1 MHCVSKP
8 RKPRNRRDAL
18 ELFYELLPCFSAFG
32 YQFGVRRCMLPCKKS
47 FLPRSNRE
55 GEIRERHSIMKI
67 LAGKFNRRL
76 RWILALAILFFA
88 AAALFYPYHYPTRVY
103 AAQEKERAA
112 GGDQTTSLSDQTDLA
127 VTVYNSNI
135 ALVRDV
141 RQLALP
147 GGAFRLKFMD
157 IAATVN
163 PATVHFRSLTD
174 PEKLGVIEQNYE
186 YDLLEPAKLLHKYVG
201 KEVTLV
207 RSYMENG
214 STKREEIKATLLSDN
229 NGPVWKIGNDIVTG
243 VYSEGYRFPEVPAN
257 LYERPTLLMSLE
269 NSGARKQ
276 QIEASYLAT
285 NLSWNADYVLTVAR
299 DDKAA
304 DLDGWVTLANSSG
317 TAFHNARLQLVAGD
331 LNRLPQ
337 NGLRDMVVSKSMAV
351 AGAAERQFQQE
362 SFSEYHL
369 YTLGRRTSVEDK
381 ETKQISLLQGSG
393 VPVEK
398 IFVVNGQNFYYH
410 NQQNP
415 GSPLKD
421 PVMVFYK
428 FKNEEKAGLGM
439 PLPAGNVRVY
449 QKDSK
454 GGVLFVGEDRIDH
467 TPKDENVTV
476 HIGNAFDVVA
486 ERKQTDYKRI
496 DTHVWEMEFE
506 ITLRNHKDTPI
517 VVQVNEPIGGDWEM
531 LSSSYKYTKTS
542 AWAAQFNVPVDKNG
556 TSVLKY
562 RIRARW

>member
-1 MHCVSKP
+1 
-8 RKPRNRRDAL
+8 
-18 ELFYELLPCFSAFG
+18 
-32 YQFGVRRCMLPCKKS
+32 MLP
-47 FLPRSNRE
+47 N
-55 GEIRERHSIMKI
+55 
-67 LAGKFNRRL
+67 
-76 RWILALAILFFA
+76 
-88 AAALFYPYHYPTRVY
+88 
-103 AAQEKERAA
+103 
-112 GGDQTTSLSDQTDLA
+112 
-127 VTVYNSNI
+127 
-135 ALVRDV
+135 
-141 RQLALP
+141 
-147 GGAFRLKFMD
+147 GAFRLKFMD

-163 PATVHFRSLTD
+163 PATVHFRSLND

-207 RSYMENG
+207 RTYQENG
-214 STKREEIKATLLSDN
+214 TTKREEIKATLLSDN

-243 VYSEGYRFPEVPAN
+243 MFAESYRFPEVPAN
-257 LYERPTLLMSLE
+257 LYDRPTLLMSLD
-269 NSGARKQ
+269 NSGPRKH

-285 NLSWNADYVLTVAR
+285 NLSWNSDYVLTVGR

-304 DLDGWVTLANSSG
+304 DLDGWVTLTNNSG

-331 LNRLPQ
+331 LNRIAP
-337 NGLRDMVVSKSMAV
+337 NAPMAMRADMARSMV
-351 AGAAERQFQQE
+351 AKEQQFQQE

-369 YTLGRRTSVEDK
+369 YSLGRRTSVEDK

-398 IFVVNGQNFYYH
+398 VFVVNGQNFYYH
-410 NQQNP
+410 NQYNP
-415 GSPLKD
+415 GSPQKD

-428 FKNEEKAGLGM
+428 FKNEEKSGLGM
-439 PLPAGNVRVY
+439 PLPAGNLRVY
-449 QKDSK
+449 QQDSK
-454 GGVLFVGEDRIDH
+454 GGVLFVGEDHIDH
-467 TPKDENVTV
+467 TPKDETVTV
-476 HIGNAFDVVA
+476 HIGNAFDVIA

-517 VVQVNEPIGGDWEM
+517 TVEVNEPIGGDWEM
-531 LSSSYKYTKTS
+531 LSSSYKFTKT
-542 AWAAQFNVPVDKNG
+542 AAFAAQFKVPVDKNG

>member
-1 MHCVSKP
+1 MPVAPGHFCP
-8 RKPRNRRDAL
+8 AREGPGFNRD
-18 ELFYELLPCFSAFG
+18 PT
-32 YQFGVRRCMLPCKKS
+32 CKK
-47 FLPRSNRE
+47 FPWRRSIWERE
-55 GEIRERHSIMKI
+55 IQDEVKTMNPQSNLRS
-67 LAGKFNRRL
+67 RRTWRS
-76 RWILALAILFFA
+76 RWTWLALAVLVVSA
-88 AAALFYPYHYPTRVY
+88 SAVTGYSASRHRVS
-103 AAQEKERAA
+103 AAQEKDSSRTASA
-112 GGDQTTSLSDQTDLA
+112 DQATSLNDQTDLA

-141 RQLALP
+141 RQLTLP
-147 GGAFRLKFMD
+147 IGAFRLKFED

-163 PATVHFRSLTD
+163 PATVHFRSLTE

-207 RSYMENG
+207 RSYQDNG
-214 STKREEIKATLLSDN
+214 TTKREEVKATLLADN

-243 VYSEGYRFPEVPAN
+243 VYAESYRFPEVPAN
-257 LYERPTLLMSLE
+257 LYDRPTLLMSLD
-269 NSGARKQ
+269 NFGARKH

-304 DLDGWVTLANSSG
+304 DLDGWVTLANNSG

-337 NGLRDMVVSKSMAV
+337 NGNREMDQLRMSKAMPAA
-351 AGAAERQFQQE
+351 AGQFQQE
-362 SFSEYHL
+362 NFSEYHL
-369 YTLGRRTSVEDK
+369 YSLGRRTSVEDK

-393 VPVEK
+393 IPVDK

-410 NQQNP
+410 NQSNP
-415 GSPLKD
+415 GSPQKD

-428 FKNEEKAGLGM
+428 FKNEEKANLGM
-439 PLPAGNVRVY
+439 PLPAGNLRVY

-454 GGVLFVGEDRIDH
+454 GGILFIGEDHIDH
-467 TPKDENVTV
+467 TPKDEMITV
-476 HIGNAFDVVA
+476 HVGNAFDVVA
-486 ERKQTDYKRI
+486 ERKQTDFKKI

-506 ITLRNHKDTPI
+506 ITLRNHKDIPI
-517 VVQVNEPIGGDWEM
+517 TVQVNEPIGGDWEM
-531 LSSSYKYTKTS
+531 LSSSFKFTKT
-542 AWAAQFNVPVDKNG
+542 AAFAAQFNVPVDKNG

-562 RIRARW
+562 RIRAHW

>member
-1 MHCVSKP
+1 M
-8 RKPRNRRDAL
+8 
-18 ELFYELLPCFSAFG
+18 
-32 YQFGVRRCMLPCKKS
+32 KS
-47 FLPRSNRE
+47 FSSRVGN
-55 GEIRERHSIMKI
+55 
-67 LAGKFNRRL
+67 RL
-76 RWILALAILFFA
+76 RWIAASAVALIAGAVLLY
-88 AAALFYPYHYPTRVY
+88 ALRQTHKVY
-103 AAQEKERAA
+103 AAQEKDAVRTVST
-112 GGDQTTSLSDQTDLA
+112 DQTTSLGDQTDLA

-147 GGAFRLKFMD
+147 SGAFRLKFMD

-163 PATVHFRSLTD
+163 PATVHFRSLNE

-207 RSYMENG
+207 RSYQDSG
-214 STKREEIKATLLSDN
+214 TTKHEEVKAILLADN

-243 VYSEGYRFPEVPAN
+243 MFAESYRFPEVPAN

-269 NSGARKQ
+269 NSGARKHQ
-276 QIEASYLAT
+276 VEASYLAT
-285 NLSWNADYVLTVAR
+285 NLSWNADYVLTVGR

-304 DLDGWVTLANSSG
+304 DLDGWVTLANNSG
-317 TAFHNARLQLVAGD
+317 TAFRNARLQLVAGE
-331 LNRLPQ
+331 LNRIPTES
-337 NGLRDMVVSKSMAV
+337 RVRAMDMMA
-351 AGAAERQFQQE
+351 AAPAKAKEQFQQE
-362 SFSEYHL
+362 AFSEYHL
-369 YTLGRRTSVEDK
+369 YSLGRKTSVEDK

-393 VPVEK
+393 VPVQK
-398 IFVVNGQNFYYH
+398 LFIVNGQNFYYH
-410 NQQNP
+410 NAQNP

-421 PVMVFYK
+421 PVMVYYK

-454 GGVLFVGEDRIDH
+454 GGVLFIGEDRIDH
-467 TPKDENVTV
+467 TPKDEDLTV
-476 HIGNAFDVVA
+476 HIGNAFDIVA

-496 DTHVWEMEFE
+496 DNHVWEMEFE

-517 VVQVNEPIGGDWEM
+517 TVQVNEPIGGDWEM
-531 LSSSYKYTKTS
+531 LSSSYKFTKT
-542 AWAAQFNVPVDKNG
+542 AAFAAQFNVPVDKNG